1 MVRYLKRWQA
11 IAVALALISPFTLG
25 PDRVSAEPLSHGD
38 DVYLAGDDVVSSGD
52 IPRNLYVAGGAV
64 DVEKDVAR
72 NAHIVGFNVDI
83 DAPIGGDLY
92 TAGAFLDIGSAVGG
106 DVSAGAFRL
115 RLSDESSVGGNMRAA
130 ARTVVLGGTLSGAA
144 LIAAERLELNGTVAG
159 DLKFTGRSIT
169 FGPDAR
175 VSGILTAATPH
186 EPDVPASVAPADR
199 VRHEPFTPPDFAHSI
214 GKGAA
219 EGAGEAIGLSAP
231 AWWIIAAAVAAFF
244 IGLILLGIL
253 FLGLAPQTVENLR
266 EDAERHL
273 FRSFG
278 FGLLGLATLLG
289 LLPLAVVTLV
299 GLPLIPVILLTIGFL
314 AVFAYLLGSYV
325 LAHRVFRSFGAAH
338 ATMAGRLRTFVVGLV
353 VLLAL
358 NAVPLIGWLINAFAA
373 LVGFGA
379 LEMRLVR
386 LLSRS
391 SQRPPR
397 EAEPAAPSA

>member
-1 MVRYLKRWQA
+1 MRRVHGRQHHEAEHEEQA
-11 IAVALALISPFTLG
+11 DHRLPGLDE
-25 PDRVSAEPLSHGD
+25 DRVDL
-38 DVYLAGDDVVSSGD
+38 VRRL
-52 IPRNLYVAGGAV
+52 GA
-64 DVEKDVAR
+64 KD
-72 NAHIVGFNVDI
+72 
-83 DAPIGGDLY
+83 
-92 TAGAFLDIGSAVGG
+92 S
-106 DVSAGAFRL
+106 
-115 RLSDESSVGGNMRAA
+115 
-130 ARTVVLGGTLSGAA
+130 LGH
-144 LIAAERLELNGTVAG
+144 R
-159 DLKFTGRSIT
+159 RHQ
-169 FGPDAR
+169 R
-175 VSGILTAATPH
+175 
-186 EPDVPASVAPADR
+186 DR
-199 VRHEPFTPPDFAHSI
+199 VELE
-214 GKGAA
+214 GEVVA